1 MAKNMPDI
9 GDYKYGFHDRDI
21 SIFRSGR
28 GLTNEIVETIS
39 RMKEEPAWM
48 LEFRLKSLE
57 QFRKMPMPTWGG
69 DLTALDF
76 R

>member
-28 GLTNEIVETIS
+28 GLTNELVETI
-39 RMKEEPAWM
+39 
-48 LEFRLKSLE
+48 
-57 QFRKMPMPTWGG
+57 
-69 DLTALDF
+69 
-76 R
+76 